1 MKKFLQNTDATTLLQ
16 NFEKKKIEE
25 KKLKRRVAF
34 ETVTTKVAAEKV
46 LDTSEVLEQKFGL
59 ADPQA
64 IKSFFSI
71 KETPEKKIKLD
82 SSLVAANKPSE
93 SNKLLNKNEKKTS
106 ILEGVSQISKKEI
119 KKEAPAATN
128 ITPKNKPKQQT
139 SSAKKSSEKKKKT
152 DEEKQKIKE
161 ERIKRTEEIKR
172 EKEQKALERKRK
184 LDKKEEDKKRK
195 EEKKVKLQK
204 KKDENTIDLTGDD

>member
-1 MKKFLQNTDATTLLQ
+1 MG
-16 NFEKKKIEE
+16 
-25 KKLKRRVAF
+25 AF

-46 LDTSEVLEQKFGL
+46 FDTSDVLEQKFGL

-82 SSLVAANKPSE
+82 SSLIAANKPSE

-119 KKEAPAATN
+119 KKANATP
-128 ITPKNKPKQQT
+128 TNKSNKVVNGQPP
-139 SSAKKSSEKKKKT
+139 SNGNKKVSEKKKKT

-161 ERIKRTEEIKR
+161 ERIRRTEEIKR
-172 EKEQKALERKRK
+172 EKEQRIRRTEEIKREKEQRALERK
-184 LDKKEEDKKRK
+184 
-195 EEKKVKLQK
+195 
-204 KKDENTIDLTGDD
+204 